1 MGGGGGRRC
10 VPSGTHANHTPLRRG
25 RQQISKEKERETER
39 DGMEEEKGQPG
50 GGKGRG
56 RMVPRESPLVIISA
70 NLASGIR

>member
-25 RQQISKEKERETER
+25 RQISKEKERETER

-50 GGKGRG
+50 GRG
-56 RMVPRESPLVIISA
+56 EGGWYRARAHS
-70 NLASGIR
+70 